1 MWTHLQRVDK
11 TGPLHS
17 SEKTLLVNPH
27 THKQEKR
34 SPPDDTCVLY
44 TLLI

>member
-17 SEKTLLVNPH
+17 SEKMLLVNPH
-27 THKQEKR
+27 THTSRKNANHLMT
-34 SPPDDTCVLY
+34 PACY
-44 TLLI
+44 TPC